1 MKLFNISKSNNTF
14 LSKTYKSSMAD
25 LSSFFRIGQDKVNPN
40 IILIPD
46 RATFDLLQGR
56 KSEDW
61 GVGWQKAEDVYLL
74 NPRNYQSES
83 SHIYSDEKYTALLKH
98 ELCHCFIEII
108 TNRYYRPVWLNEGL
122 AVFLSGQNKFHSK
135 PTSLK
140 TFPFD
145 DFYDK
150 SGPGVYTKAGF
161 IVEFLVKKFSKQKI
175 LKLLK
180 QSKQFNSAEKFR
192 KLFKQVYGL
201 NLNPAI
207 FI

>member
-1 MKLFNISKSNNTF
+1 MNVFNISKAKNKF
-14 LSKTYKSSMAD
+14 LSKAYKSSIAD
-25 LSSFFRIGQDKVNPN
+25 LSLFFGVSQDKVNSN

-56 KSEDW
+56 KTEDW
-61 GVGWQKAEDVYLL
+61 GVGWQKAGDIYLL
-74 NPRNYQSES
+74 DPKNYQTES
-83 SHIYSDEKYTALLKH
+83 SHTYSDEKYTALLKH

-108 TNRYYRPVWLNEGL
+108 TNRYYKPIWLNEGL
-122 AVFLSGQNKFHSK
+122 AVFLSDQNKFHSK
-135 PTSLK
+135 PTSLT

-150 SGPGVYTKAGF
+150 SGPGVYTEAGF
-161 IVEFLVKKFSKQKI
+161 IVEILIKKFGKQKI

-180 QSKQFNSAEKFR
+180 QSKTFNSPAKFK

-201 NLNPAI
+201 NLSPAI
-207 FI
+207 LI